1 MIIYQNGEVMDKVFK
16 ELMKKQL
23 SLLNLKEMKFDLL
36 LNVFMMKVIELLV
49 IIKVSMMLVHLL
61 MTIKF

>member
-1 MIIYQNGEVMDKVFK
+1 M

-36 LNVFMMKVIELLV
+36 LNVFMMIVIELLV
-49 IIKVSMMLVHLL
+49 IIKVSSATPKIRNEKWELENKKL
-61 MTIKF
+61 TFITKW